1 MININ
6 KLVSILAGVVMI
18 LSSVMLISLDSET
31 ALKFIIFILC
41 ISLLFSGIRELFF
54 YFTMARRM
62 VGGRSIL
69 YRSIIVTDIGI
80 FTLSLTDVPMVY
92 IMLYLAG
99 IHFFSGGIEILSA
112 LETKKMQGES
122 WKLQFLYGF
131 LNVIVAVLCLI
142 FIKSIGIAV
151 TIYAFGLA
159 SSGVMRIVQA
169 CRRTS
174 IVYIQ

>member
-1 MININ
+1 
-6 KLVSILAGVVMI
+6 
-18 LSSVMLISLDSET
+18 MLIALDNET
-31 ALKFIIFILC
+31 ALKFIILIFC
-41 ISLLFSGIRELFF
+41 ISLLFSGIRELLS

-69 YRSIIVTDIGI
+69 YRSIIVIDIGI
-80 FTLSLTDVPMVY
+80 FTMSLTDVPMAY

-99 IHFFSGGIEILSA
+99 IHLFSGSIDILNA
-112 LETKKMQGES
+112 LGTKRLQGVS
-122 WKLQFLYGF
+122 WKMQFLYGL
-131 LNVIVAVLCLI
+131 LNVVIAVLCLI

-151 TIYAFGLA
+151 IIYAFGLA

-169 CRRTS
+169 CRRTA